1 MFLLFYGIF
10 RFAVE
15 FVRLPDK
22 DPGYL
27 AYGWVTMGQVLSAP
41 MILAGMIMLFMA
53 YRSASAAEVK
63 A

>member
-10 RFAVE
+10 RFAIE
-15 FVRLPDK
+15 FVRVPDI

-41 MILAGMIMLFMA
+41 MILAGAVLLIMA
-53 YRSASAAEVK
+53 YRSAHHVEAKV
-63 A
+63 